1 MVIVSTSGYFVSV
14 LGPYLADS
22 KNNDSSILNHIIRT
36 NAEDI
41 QKWIQE
47 DDIFIVD
54 RGFRDAI
61 PLLQDLGIQAEMP
74 KFMIKGQKQL
84 STEDAN
90 SSRLVTKVSN
100 SLFNLFT
107 F

>member
-1 MVIVSTSGYFVSV
+1 M
-14 LGPYLADS
+14 
-22 KNNDSSILNHIIRT
+22 RT

-47 DDIFIVD
+47 DYIFIVD

-61 PLLQDLGIQAEMP
+61 LLQDLGIQAEMP
-74 KFMIKGQKQL
+74 KFMMKDKKQL

-90 SSRLVTKVSN
+90 SSI
-100 SLFNLFT
+100 
-107 F
+107 

>member
-1 MVIVSTSGYFVSV
+1 MHTFHPFPHSPVVTYTFVRFLSTG
-14 LGPYLADS
+14 A
-22 KNNDSSILNHIIRT
+22 
-36 NAEDI
+36 
-41 QKWIQE
+41 WIQE